1 LLKIRIFVVGKHKD
15 RWVEEGCAH
24 FEKLLSRFAKIE
36 WEILVSPKESSSLS
50 PAEIRKRE
58 ARLLEKECQRGLC
71 IALTDKGVQKDTPA
85 FAKMLETMQI
95 TSGGIVKFII
105 GGVYGLDDS
114 ILDKADHVLSLS
126 PLTFSHQLVR
136 LVLLEQLYRAFSI
149 LHGTDYHK

>member
-1 LLKIRIFVVGKHKD
+1 MLKIRIIAIGKHKD

-24 FEKLLSRFAKIE
+24 FEKLLSRFAKVE
-36 WEILVSPKESSSLS
+36 WKILASSKESSSLT

-58 ARLLEKECQRGLC
+58 AKLLEKEWGRGAH
-71 IALTDKGVQKDTPA
+71 IALADKGEHKDTPA
-85 FAKMLETMQI
+85 FAKMLETMQVK
-95 TSGGIVKFII
+95 SGGALNLII
-105 GGVYGLDDS
+105 GGAFGLDDS

-149 LHGTDYHK
+149 LHGMDYHK